1 MPLRVA
7 IVGSGP
13 AAFYAAEYLFKQSD
27 MVIEVDMFDRLPTP
41 FGLVRGGVAPDHL
54 KIKSVTAVYDKIA
67 SNPRFRFFGNVE
79 YGQHVTL
86 DNFRSLYHQVLFANG
101 AQSDRRMG
109 IPGEDLGNSFA
120 ATQFVAWY
128 NGHPD
133 FRDLKFDLSQEAVAV
148 VGVGNVAIDVARI
161 LCRTP
166 DELKQ
171 SDIAPHALEALSM
184 SKVRTVYLLGRRG
197 AAQAA
202 FTNPEVKE
210 LGEMQDAVPVV
221 LEEEVA
227 LDALS
232 QAAVVADRM
241 LEKKVGIL
249 KAYVGRELEGKQ
261 RQLRLRFLVSPVELI
276 GDESGHVR
284 RMKLVKN
291 VLVAGENGEA
301 KARATDQFE
310 MIDVG
315 LVFRSVG
322 YRGMPLP
329 GVPFNEKS
337 ATNLN
342 EQGRVLDPETKAP
355 LTGLY
360 TAGWIKRGP
369 SGVIGTNK
377 PDSVETVT
385 NMIADVQSGATLQPA
400 NATADAAVALVRE
413 RQPRFVSY
421 EDWRKLDALEIANG
435 AALGRPRLKFT
446 CVDEMLTALGK

>member
-232 QAAVVADRM
+232 QAAVVADALLTLAVDARR
-241 LEKKVGIL
+241 GG
-249 KAYVGRELEGKQ
+249 AR
-261 RQLRLRFLVSPVELI
+261 RQAPERLRVC
-276 GDESGHVR
+276 
-284 RMKLVKN
+284 
-291 VLVAGENGEA
+291 
-301 KARATDQFE
+301 
-310 MIDVG
+310 
-315 LVFRSVG
+315 
-322 YRGMPLP
+322 
-329 GVPFNEKS
+329 
-337 ATNLN
+337 
-342 EQGRVLDPETKAP
+342 GRKVCDL
-355 LTGLY
+355 LL
-360 TAGWIKRGP
+360 
-369 SGVIGTNK
+369 
-377 PDSVETVT
+377 
-385 NMIADVQSGATLQPA
+385 
-400 NATADAAVALVRE
+400 
-413 RQPRFVSY
+413 
-421 EDWRKLDALEIANG
+421 
-435 AALGRPRLKFT
+435 
-446 CVDEMLTALGK
+446 